1 MTTVAMSTP
10 HRTPL
15 RAAARLVVDVTA
27 AVVVL
32 GLMASYLRRDFG
44 GGPTLPVLLGAGAAA
59 GLAAAACALGLAG
72 RAAAGGAATAGGVA
86 AAAVPAGLA
95 YILCFY
101 ASAKMFEL
109 QFGMDPATA
118 ARPAGELTGFE
129 RAWAFFG
136 HSPTYGY
143 LLAGAE
149 YLAAALLLARPTRTT
164 GGLVAAAILANVVAI
179 DFLYGVEV
187 MKYPALALLAMA
199 VAIVGRDAGR
209 VLAFALGQPVPAR
222 AADGGARSWRLEG
235 ALALVVVAAVV
246 RDIAFF
252 AAVPR

>member
-1 MTTVAMSTP
+1 MTTVAMSAP
-10 HRTPL
+10 HRLPR
-15 RAAARLVVDVTA
+15 RAAPRLVVDVTA
-27 AVVVL
+27 AVMVL

-59 GLAAAACALGLAG
+59 GLVAAACALGLAG
-72 RAAAGGAATAGGVA
+72 RAAARGATAVGALA
-86 AAAVPAGLA
+86 AAVVPAGLA

-101 ASAKMFEL
+101 ASAKVFDL

-187 MKYPALALLAMA
+187 MKYPALALFAMSL
-199 VAIVGRDAGR
+199 AIVGRDVVR
-209 VLAFALGQPVPAR
+209 VLAFALGQAVPAR
-222 AADGGARSWRLEG
+222 AAGGAAWSWRVEG
-235 ALALVVVAAVV
+235 ALALLVVLAAA
-246 RDIAFF
+246 RDLAFF